1 MIWFDKVTKRF
12 RVYKIHNQRKF
23 VSLLVMHLLEAMTPI
38 YTHRQSNLED
48 LPQICTFPQN
58 PTELHFMYPKATFPL
73 TFEQLKLNFDNRPNS
88 TVFLSDKTV
97 VAFANLYDIEPSKQ
111 CFLGNVV
118 INPLFR
124 GKGVSEYLLEA
135 MAEIAAQNYQV
146 KELHLTCFNTNTP
159 GLLLYLKT
167 GFTPYAMEKRTDFEG
182 KSLLAVH
189 MKKEV
194 FIEQFEFEVKNYF

>member
-1 MIWFDKVTKRF
+1 
-12 RVYKIHNQRKF
+12 
-23 VSLLVMHLLEAMTPI
+23 MTPI
-38 YTHRQSNLED
+38 YSHRKASLED

-58 PTELHFMYPKATFPL
+58 PTELYFMYPKATFPL
-73 TFEQLKLNFDNRPNS
+73 TFEQLKFNFDNRSDS
-88 TVFLSDKTV
+88 TVFLSGETV
-97 VAFANLYDIEPSKQ
+97 VAFANMYDVEPGKQ
-111 CFLGNVV
+111 CFLGNVI
-118 INPLFR
+118 INPPFR

-146 KELHLTCFNTNTP
+146 KELHLTCFNINTP

-189 MKKEV
+189 MKK
-194 FIEQFEFEVKNYF
+194 NL